1 MRTGFSTNVFLQH
14 RLHPGLLDALRQS
27 GAETIEISAARH
39 HFDYTDRSA
48 VREIAQWFHSNPV
61 QASLHQPL
69 YADAQWSRHVAP
81 TLNLIDVEKSRR
93 IDAMDEVKRAL
104 EAAEQVPFKSIVLH
118 LGLREDTW
126 SQRSLEHSLTAI
138 EHLKAFAHPM
148 GVQLLL
154 ENLHNEIA
162 TPEHLLEIL
171 KVGHF
176 NTLGI
181 CFDLGH
187 AHLSELGV
195 AESFTLL
202 KPRIAEV
209 HWHDNQG
216 VRDEHLWPGEG
227 KVDWRAAAALLH
239 ELPPSTPAILEIAH
253 ENAQALEESPDAL
266 SRKAAK
272 SFELLEL
279 NSARN

>member
-1 MRTGFSTNVFLQH
+1 MMMRSGFSTYVFLQH
-14 RLHPGLLDALRQS
+14 RLHPGLLEALHRS
-27 GAETIEISAARH
+27 GAETIEVAGARH
-39 HFDYTDRSA
+39 HFDYTDRGA
-48 VREIAQWFHSNPV
+48 VREIAEWFRSNPV
-61 QASLHQPL
+61 KATLHQPL

-104 EAAEQVPFKSIVLH
+104 ESAEQVPFEAIVLH
-118 LGLREDTW
+118 LGAREDEW

-148 GVQLLL
+148 GVKVLL

-176 NTLGI
+176 DTVGI

-187 AHLSELGV
+187 AHLSDLGL
-195 AESFTLL
+195 AESFALL

-209 HWHDNQG
+209 HWHDNHG

-227 KVDWRAAAALLH
+227 SIDWPTTAALLGELPATIPAMLEIGH
-239 ELPPSTPAILEIAH
+239 EL
-253 ENAQALEESPDAL
+253 EETIESISPKA
-266 SRKAAK
+266 RKA
-272 SFELLEL
+272 FELLQ
-279 NSARN
+279 AQPG

>member
-1 MRTGFSTNVFLQH
+1 MRSGFSTYVFLQH
-14 RLHPGLLDALRQS
+14 RLHPGLLEALHRS
-27 GAETIEISAARH
+27 GAETIEVAAARH

-48 VREIAQWFHSNPV
+48 VREIAEWFRSNPV
-61 QASLHQPL
+61 KATLHQPL

-81 TLNLIDVEKSRR
+81 TLNVIDVEKSRR

-104 EAAEQVPFKSIVLH
+104 EAAEQVPFAAIVLH
-118 LGLREDTW
+118 LGVREDTW

-148 GVQLLL
+148 GVKVLL

-176 NTLGI
+176 DTVGI
-181 CFDLGH
+181 CLDLGH
-187 AHLSELGV
+187 AHLSDLAI
-195 AESFTLL
+195 AESFALL
-202 KPRIAEV
+202 KPRIAEI
-209 HWHDNQG
+209 HWHDNHG

-227 KVDWRAAAALLH
+227 DIDWPATAALLR
-239 ELPPSTPAILEIAH
+239 ELPTSTPAILEIGH
-253 ENAQALEESPDAL
+253 ELEETTESIAP
-266 SRKAAK
+266 KAGRA
-272 SFELLEL
+272 FELLHAQ
-279 NSARN
+279 SANQTNL